1 MAIRKA
7 TRKKTSR
14 ERSVSRARE
23 DRRASGALAL
33 TRAAGA
39 YSKALDVIS
48 GAVVS
53 LARGARALD
62 VARAS
67 AVSPDLVK
75 YGLVARLR
83 PADLQRAV
91 HGVSRDL
98 ASKIAFAR
106 SSDLVVPDGT
116 EEAYGRLVARLA
128 AAADLVSE
136 ALEDFGSSLPR
147 TAPKPHPVIRD
158 LILSATSAASLFNR
172 LVGGGRARASV
183 HVSAVRD
190 EIASGKEISF
200 Y

>member
-1 MAIRKA
+1 MAARRA
-7 TRKKTSR
+7 TRKRTSR
-14 ERSVSRARE
+14 ERSASRALE
-23 DRRASGALAL
+23 ERRASESLAL
-33 TRAAGA
+33 TRAAFA

-48 GAVVS
+48 GAATA

-83 PADLQRAV
+83 PADLRRAV
-91 HGVSRDL
+91 HGVSQDL

-116 EEAYGRLVARLA
+116 EEAYGRLVSRLA
-128 AAADLVSE
+128 AAADLVSS
-136 ALEDFGSSLPR
+136 ALEEFGSSLPR
-147 TAPKPHPVIRD
+147 SPSRPHPVIRD
-158 LILSATSAASLFNR
+158 LILSASSAASLFNR
-172 LVGGGRARASV
+172 LVGVGRARASV

-190 EIASGKEISF
+190 EISSGKEISF